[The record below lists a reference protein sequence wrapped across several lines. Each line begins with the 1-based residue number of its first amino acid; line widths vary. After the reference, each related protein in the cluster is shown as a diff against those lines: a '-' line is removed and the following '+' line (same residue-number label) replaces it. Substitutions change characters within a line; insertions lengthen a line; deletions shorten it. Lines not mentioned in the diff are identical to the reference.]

1 MRVAWPDFALL
12 DDAGLGSYEKRALVA
27 LAVHGVADAAT
38 LCRDGD
44 VPTSKI
50 YAAMEK
56 LAGLGLVEIR
66 RSRPILYAAMPSD
79 ALVERLDVIVRGRA
93 EQFTRSS
100 LQLRDAFARLPQRLK
115 GREMRVDLALGVE
128 SHIKR
133 HVSRLAGARTRVLS
147 YLEAG
152 DLRAIRNQN
161 EAGFDVLKL
170 IARQHGKVPIEHRAV
185 FGFGHRNAPELLA
198 FLRDFAEPLR
208 GLAGV
213 RYSGEMGHPFHIV
226 DDELV
231 ILAIDHP
238 FVGEGRFASLLVHD
252 RALAAELATGF
263 EALWTKA
270 LADLREI
277 RAWPS
282 SSEGTSLTPRASPAT
297 LPRSR

>member
-12 DDAGLGSYEKRALVA
+12 DEAGLGSYEKRALVI

-38 LCRDGD
+38 VCRDGD
-44 VPTSKI
+44 VPTSKV

-56 LAGLGLVEIR
+56 LGALGLVEIR
-66 RSRPILYAAMPSD
+66 RSRPVLYAAMPSD
-79 ALVERLDVIVRGRA
+79 ALVERLDTLVRERA

-100 LQLRDAFARLPQRLK
+100 AQLRDAFAKLPQRLK
-115 GREMRVDLALGVE
+115 GRETRVDLALGIE

-133 HVSRLAGARTRVLS
+133 HVSRLADARTRVLS

-152 DLRAIRNQN
+152 DLRAIRSQH
-161 EAGFDVLKL
+161 EAGFDVLGL
-170 IARQHGKVPIEHRAV
+170 IARQHGKAAVEHRAV

-208 GLAGV
+208 GLGGV

-226 DDELV
+226 DDGLV
-231 ILAIDHP
+231 ILAVDHP

-252 RALAAELATGF
+252 HALVGELAAGF
-263 EALWTKA
+263 ETLWTKA

-277 RAWPS
+277 RAWPGG
-282 SSEGTSLTPRASPAT
+282 GTSDLAQGACRT
-297 LPRSR
+297 